1 MTAGIVSAIV
11 LIILIETLFLL
22 LPEGKTIGLVKWSF
36 SLIITIAL
44 ITPIFSFFS
53 KDFSNKN
60 TYKSQINYLMNANE
74 IALSYDKSA
83 LKNQLV
89 DLGMKDFE
97 IEVDYS
103 FKNDKIKYNSVV
115 VTINDS
121 VEFDHDKVVE
131 KAQSV
136 FGEVQVY
143 IYDKF

>member
-1 MTAGIVSAIV
+1 MMAGIVSAIV

-53 KDFSNKN
+53 KDFSKKN
-60 TYKSQINYLMNANE
+60 TYNSQINYLINANE
-74 IALSYDKSA
+74 IALSYDKGA

-97 IEVDYS
+97 IEVDYG

-131 KAQSV
+131 KVQSV
-136 FGEVQVY
+136 FGKVQVY

>member
-60 TYKSQINYLMNANE
+60 TYNSQINYLINANE

-97 IEVDYS
+97 IEVDYG
-103 FKNDKIKYNSVV
+103 FKNDKIKYNSVE

-131 KAQSV
+131 KVQSV
-136 FGEVQVY
+136 FGKVQVY